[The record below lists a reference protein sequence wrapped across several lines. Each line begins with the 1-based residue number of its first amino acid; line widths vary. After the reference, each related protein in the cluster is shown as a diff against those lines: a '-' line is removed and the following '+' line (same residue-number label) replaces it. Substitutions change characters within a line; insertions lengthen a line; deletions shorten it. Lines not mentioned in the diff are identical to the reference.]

1 MTVSYI
7 ADSYTAPPGS
17 QAKRLSK
24 VIPSIAFSHM
34 VKDTMSPSR
43 EPSKKTRASTNSKAA
58 SWSSKT
64 HQNPWHRNLA
74 QHRKVERP

>member
-24 VIPSIAFSHM
+24 AIPSVASSHM
-34 VKDTMSPSR
+34 VKDTMTLSR
-43 EPSKKTRASTNSKAA
+43 EPSKKTMTSTNSKAA
-58 SWSSKT
+58 SWNSKA
-64 HQNPWHRNLA
+64 HQNP
-74 QHRKVERP
+74 